1 MEEGQKRKV
10 GRLKSKV
17 IFPAPLPPPKRA
29 EETMRIEF
37 ADSGR
42 DGIYTVST
50 RNGIQVL
57 ENITQLSILSFNGLM
72 FQ

>member
-1 MEEGQKRKV
+1 MSEEESRKAEV
-10 GRLKSKV
+10 ESD
-17 IFPAPLPPPKRA
+17 FPRPLPPPQTA
-29 EETMRIEF
+29 GETMRIEF

-57 ENITQLSILSFNGLM
+57 ENITQLSILCIM
-72 FQ
+72 I